1 MSNKKTIYKNK
12 ETGKKIVSGE
22 KLDSEHWEKV
32 GEWRVAQ
39 MQPSMI
45 RAKKAI
51 ETVPSKKE
59 VEKDD
64 ES

>member
-1 MSNKKTIYKNK
+1 MSNKKTIYKNID
-12 ETGKKIVSGE
+12 TGKRIVTSE

-45 RAKKAI
+45 RAKKAS
-51 ETVPSKKE
+51 ETVLSKKE
-59 VEKDD
+59 VKENG
-64 ES
+64 